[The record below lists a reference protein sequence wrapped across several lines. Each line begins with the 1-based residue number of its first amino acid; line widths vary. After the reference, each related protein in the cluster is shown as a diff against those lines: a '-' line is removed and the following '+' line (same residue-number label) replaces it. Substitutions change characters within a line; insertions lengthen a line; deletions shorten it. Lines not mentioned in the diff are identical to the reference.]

1 MPKKFI
7 YKINNIEN
15 FNCILNSS
23 RCIATGKNGLRC
35 KKRSIIGFEYCC
47 IHLLLVKHLKIKPS
61 LIPNSGNGL
70 FVVDKQRQ
78 PNDII
83 FRPNDLICD
92 YNGELIN
99 NNTKQARYAN
109 HNSPYAVQISN
120 NNIIDCACKRGVGS
134 VINTN
139 PGHNN
144 AKFSVSNQNHNPT
157 AKIKA
162 SKNIRN
168 NSEIYLAYGNAF
180 NLNDGS
186 SHITKNCR

>member
-1 MPKKFI
+1 MG
-7 YKINNIEN
+7 Y
-15 FNCILNSS
+15 
-23 RCIATGKNGLRC
+23 
-35 KKRSIIGFEYCC
+35 
-47 IHLLLVKHLKIKPS
+47 
-61 LIPNSGNGL
+61 
-70 FVVDKQRQ
+70 
-78 PNDII
+78 
-83 FRPNDLICD
+83 
-92 YNGELIN
+92 
-99 NNTKQARYAN
+99 NTKQARYAN

-186 SHITKNCR
+186 SNITKNGR